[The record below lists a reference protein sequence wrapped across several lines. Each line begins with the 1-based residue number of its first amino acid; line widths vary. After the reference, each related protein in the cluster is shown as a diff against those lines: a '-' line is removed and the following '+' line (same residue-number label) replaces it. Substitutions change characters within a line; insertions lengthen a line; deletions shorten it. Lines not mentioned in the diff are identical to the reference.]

1 MFRTFAFEP
10 TGKGTFSSVNTP
22 TAPASNLQ
30 PRHDVVVNVCTY
42 NERENLPRLIETIF
56 SYLPE
61 TDILVVDDESPDG
74 TGQLAEE
81 IASRDPRVKVKIR
94 RNERGLGTA
103 TLFGFKT
110 AMEAGYSYIINLD
123 ADFSHHPRHLPDLLA
138 PVKSGEADVAV
149 GSRYISGGGVKG
161 WPMKRHIMSHGINVW
176 TRFWMGLKTRDCS
189 GSYRC
194 YRADTLRKIDFS
206 RFRAKGY
213 AVQEELLFRAS
224 RAGARFQE
232 VPIMFEDRVVGE
244 SKINMKEAIN
254 AVGVIARCGMER

>member
-1 MFRTFAFEP
+1 
-10 TGKGTFSSVNTP
+10 VNKSTESNI
-22 TAPASNLQ
+22 TAG
-30 PRHDVVVNVCTY
+30 PRHDVVITVCTY

-81 IASRDPRVKVKIR
+81 IGSRDSRVKVKIR
-94 RNERGLGTA
+94 RGERGLGTA

-110 AMEAGYSYIINLD
+110 ALEAGYSFIINLD
-123 ADFSHHPRHLPDLLA
+123 ADFSHHPRHLPELLA
-138 PVKSGEADVAV
+138 PVKSGAADVAI
-149 GSRYISGGGVKG
+149 GSRYIPGGGVKG
-161 WPMKRHIMSHGINVW
+161 WPLKRQLMSHCINVW
-176 TRFWMGLKTRDCS
+176 TRVWMRLKPRDCS

-194 YRADTLRKIDFS
+194 YRGDTLRKIDFS

-213 AVQEELLFRAS
+213 AVQEELLFRAA

-244 SKINMKEAIN
+244 SKINLKEAVT
-254 AVGVIARCGMER
+254 AVQVIARCGLERHS